1 MCNKSKLFLH
11 IYIFFRTFAVEMRA
25 MSNILYNTRC
35 MGSKQ
40 LPSLSVFFSLSLSL
54 SLETLGFL
62 RLYVLYF
69 RYFAC
74 AKWQDSSYR
83 MEAEDA

>member
-35 MGSKQ
+35 LGSKQ

-54 SLETLGFL
+54 SL
-62 RLYVLYF
+62 
-69 RYFAC
+69 
-74 AKWQDSSYR
+74 SSLSLSL
-83 MEAEDA
+83 